1 MLSAEAQGSGGPI
14 QAEVTVS
21 EDGKIVGLALTG
33 DGETPA
39 IGGTAME
46 QLAEAILEAGSADG
60 IDAVSGATITSDA
73 VFAAVNAAL
82 GQ

>member
-1 MLSAEAQGSGGPI
+1 M
-14 QAEVTVS
+14 TVDA
-21 EDGKIVGLALTG
+21 DGKITGLTLTG
-33 DGETPA
+33 NDETPA
-39 IGGTAME
+39 IGGAAME
-46 QLAEAILEAGSADG
+46 QLTEAILEAGSADG